1 MNTSSEPR
9 YIDSGS
15 AMIPRAVIVA
25 VLSFV
30 LGGLTFYAQGFLP
43 DAAVP
48 FANSSS
54 GWTLLTSLLVFGS
67 RFRPA
72 AAAVLGA
79 VSFVLLVLGYA
90 VVAGL
95 EGLYYNPLL
104 FSMIG
109 VIAGPAVGA
118 ATSWLRARGFRAA
131 AGTGVLAGIGLGD
144 GLFGLTVVHE
154 TTEPGYWWA
163 VVAIA
168 VILLAVM
175 LVRRIRGAG
184 PAILAVAGSA
194 AMAGAFLIVYQYVGA
209 RGLG

>member
-1 MNTSSEPR
+1 MSESPYVGSS
-9 YIDSGS
+9 S
-15 AMIPRAVIVA
+15 AALTRAVIVA

-43 DAAVP
+43 DAAAP

-54 GWTLLTSLLVFGS
+54 GWTLLTAVLVFGS

-72 AAAVLGA
+72 AA
-79 VSFVLLVLGYA
+79 
-90 VVAGL
+90 
-95 EGLYYNPLL
+95 
-104 FSMIG
+104 
-109 VIAGPAVGA
+109 
-118 ATSWLRARGFRAA
+118 
-131 AGTGVLAGIGLGD
+131 GTAVLAGIGLGD

-163 VVAIA
+163 VVGIA
-168 VILLAVM
+168 VILLVVM

-184 PAILAVAGSA
+184 PVIVAVAGSA
-194 AMAGAFLIVYQYVGA
+194 AIAGAFLIVYQYVGA